1 MEVRQPVFLRIWA
14 NEVALKGVKRKLL
27 GGSAVNKNDEV
38 EYCNLE
44 LRFDRQ
50 HIQDLIKD
58 LIQEGYSLYWSENEH
73 VFVISVRTGRKLV
86 KLRFQR
92 TKDGY
97 KLVGDY
103 MIRDAR
109 LSEWMEKL
117 IGDMRGHA
125 VVKRFRDRQIIIE
138 NILFGEVIRLVEISG
153 YQQRV
158 LYQKGPMLTDEEL
171 TRLYYSVE
179 GEERIRQCRIEVD
192 EQLDRL
198 SKALKADDKVHADE
212 CRAQLTFLTKELYM
226 LEW

>member
-1 MEVRQPVFLRIWA
+1 MKVGFTDV
-14 NEVALKGVKRKLL
+14 KLL

-58 LIQEGYSLYWSENEH
+58 LIQEGYSLYWSENEQ

-92 TKDGY
+92 IKDGY

-125 VVKRFRDRQIIIE
+125 IVKRFRDRQIIIE

-171 TRLYYSVE
+171 TRLFYSIE
-179 GEERIRQCRIEVD
+179 GEERVRQRRIEVD

-198 SKALKADDKVHADE
+198 NDALKAGDTVRAEK
-212 CRAQLTFLTKELYM
+212 CRAELAFLTKELFM